1 MDVMVLI
8 LLVGLFVFVAAI
20 ISFQNKSQIKRLLQ
34 VNKTLTSRL
43 ELLNIQLNKLQSQMA
58 RLENPPDNISAMAV
72 KNDTSEISASATT
85 DSTPSNKVTPP
96 VDAEHAATKINPAPA
111 SVTESSKVAKTK
123 VSPSTS
129 KQGFDLEIWLRKN
142 LFLWLGGLVLA
153 LGGLFLARYAIEANL
168 ISPALRVTGGALFG
182 IALVALA
189 EYNRLTG
196 ELRIDVIISMVVS
209 LFIGAITFTGS
220 LVAFGKLQGLIRSA
234 PVVFKAQRILNASLF
249 SLFLIMGIIVIIN
262 PANSTGLLIILAAAL
277 ILGIMFVMPIGGADM
292 PVVISTLNSCSGLA
306 AAATGFVLSNN
317 ILIICGAL
325 VGASGFILT
334 RIMCKAMNRS
344 ITNII
349 FGSVGTVSENK
360 TNNDKRKVINYTEE
374 DASIMLE
381 AAQKVIIIPGYGL
394 AVAQAQFALQELVT
408 MLINKGIQIRYAI
421 HPVAGRMPGH
431 MNVLLAEAN
440 VSYDLLFDLGDI
452 NDEFQNTDVALVV
465 GANDVINP
473 SARTNKESPLYGM
486 PILNADQAKTVI
498 ICKRSLSPGFSGV
511 DNELFYQKKTL
522 MIFGD
527 AKESINKIIK
537 LLKT

>member
-1 MDVMVLI
+1 MNIIIALAYLLSAILFILGLKNLGSPKTARRGNQLAMTAMLI
-8 LLVGLFVFVAAI
+8 AIIVTLTKNEILDYTLIIVGLIIGSAIGAI
-20 ISFQNKSQIKRLLQ
+20 IARK
-34 VNKTLTSRL
+34 
-43 ELLNIQLNKLQSQMA
+43 IQMTAVPQM
-58 RLENPPDNISAMAV
+58 
-72 KNDTSEISASATT
+72 
-85 DSTPSNKVTPP
+85 
-96 VDAEHAATKINPAPA
+96 
-111 SVTESSKVAKTK
+111 VA
-123 VSPSTS
+123 
-129 KQGFDLEIWLRKN
+129 
-142 LFLWLGGLVLA
+142 LFNGLGGCA
-153 LGGLFLARYAIEANL
+153 
-168 ISPALRVTGGALFG
+168 S
-182 IALVALA
+182 ALVALA
-189 EYNRLTG
+189 EYNRFAG
-196 ELRIDVIISMVVS
+196 DLRIDVIISMVIS

-220 LVAFGKLQGLIRSA
+220 LVAFGKLQGVIRSA
-234 PVVFKAQRILNASLF
+234 PVIFKGQRFLNALLF
-249 SLFLIMGIIVIIN
+249 TLFLIMGIIVIIN
-262 PANSTGLLIILAAAL
+262 PAYSTGLLVILAIAI
-277 ILGIMFVMPIGGADM
+277 ILGILFVMPIGGADM

-349 FGSVGTVSENK
+349 FGSVGTASVNNN
-360 TNNDKRKVINYTEE
+360 NNDKRKVINYTEE

-408 MLINKGIQIRYAI
+408 MLIDSGIDVRYAI

-452 NDEFQNTDVALVV
+452 NGDFQNADVTLVV
-465 GANDVINP
+465 GANDVVNP
-473 SARTNKESPLYGM
+473 SARSDKDSPLYGM
-486 PILNADQAKTVI
+486 PILNADQAKSVI

-511 DNELFYQKKTL
+511 DNELFYEKKTL